1 MALFAEG
8 LTAQV
13 SARFSLSGLQF
24 NVCGTMPICGTL
36 DGKLASGCEAET
48 ETKELKNLR
57 PGRLVGLEK
66 ILQLSPEGFIT
77 LTYTGLPSHPKGEP
91 RSLLFLQ
98 LTSVPAALCVHL

>member
-57 PGRLVGLEK
+57 PGRLVGVGWERLGGGWAG
-66 ILQLSPEGFIT
+66 QEGVA
-77 LTYTGLPSHPKGEP
+77 LASE
-91 RSLLFLQ
+91 RVRLL
-98 LTSVPAALCVHL
+98 